1 VWLVSYV
8 LADCKFM
15 TVSSLPFGAGVVEEI
30 EREWWSPPPEVVAG
44 ELTAE
49 RLAAHDG
56 HRFRVLHENA
66 SGYSLE
72 HSGHRIR
79 AKPFSK
85 SPQSR

>member
-49 RLAAHDG
+49 RWPHTTGTDLG
-56 HRFRVLHENA
+56 SCTRT
-66 SGYSLE
+66 
-72 HSGHRIR
+72 R
-79 AKPFSK
+79 AGTP
-85 SPQSR
+85 